1 MDRESK
7 PRRWPNGAARY
18 ECWYSCGSS
27 PPRSRAHIYSP
38 NLLRLTFFL
47 QGNTRL
53 RGGCFCLICGPADET
68 RILMVQPTTRTPG
81 EASRKW
87 IRPALEHVGDQ
98 LAEDWRKLK
107 GVPTVACANNQA
119 WVLGVVVN

>member
-1 MDRESK
+1 M
-7 PRRWPNGAARY
+7 
-18 ECWYSCGSS
+18 
-27 PPRSRAHIYSP
+27 
-38 NLLRLTFFL
+38 
-47 QGNTRL
+47 
-53 RGGCFCLICGPADET
+53 ICGPADET

-87 IRPALEHVGDQ
+87 IRPALEHIGDQ

-119 WVLGVVVN
+119 WVLGVVVNPKVAIPTVTIQAQARTQQRRCGRLGKSVLSNSVIGDP